1 MLTRDNAP
9 DQPES
14 IAADDPR
21 WSFAMRARLV
31 IERQPLNT
39 RAMDRLM
46 ESAARI
52 GLSPMQ
58 AEAIVG
64 IVEDAF
70 NRGGIDRIA
79 HDQIMALPENT
90 DTNADGLSERARWMT
105 FGMLFA
111 WALMVAGIMQVVA

>member
-1 MLTRDNAP
+1 
-9 DQPES
+9 
-14 IAADDPR
+14 
-21 WSFAMRARLV
+21 
-31 IERQPLNT
+31 
-39 RAMDRLM
+39 M

-64 IVEDAF
+64 IVEDAS
-70 NRGGIDRIA
+70 NRGGIDRVA
-79 HDQIMALPENT
+79 HDQIMALPEIA